1 MHLGTVACT
10 VVEADDGRTAE
21 GVAHIHG
28 NEQEAGVHDDAVG
41 GHAVFP
47 GKAQQLVVVQDV
59 HQRHGQV
66 GHQLGGAIDAGVQ
79 QHLAVQLR
87 FAQVQAAGILVVEE
101 VEDRQQAAHDLAEEG
116 GNGGTLYAPA
126 PDAHHQHIQ
135 HHVGAACT
143 HGEPEA
149 EVRLFG
155 GDKEALE
162 HVLQRKGGQ
171 RQHQDAAVA
180 HGVVQQLALG
190 TQQDGNGPQQ
200 HKPQHGQHRDGDGG
214 GQQEHGKVAVG
225 LFLVALAQR
234 DAHDGAAAGAQ
245 HEADGGQ
252 QLGQRHDQVDRR
264 KGCFAH
270 KVGHAQAIYD
280 AVDGGEQH
288 GAHGGQ
294 HEPQQAR
301 VGKVIRQ
308 LDFLL
313 GHEKLLSTGNKTGR
327 ISSVS
332 ARPAFLFF
340 LTTARKP
347 PAGRCLHGILSGP
360 SKLRWKRSSDDRKRV

>member
-1 MHLGTVACT
+1 MK
-10 VVEADDGRTAE
+10 
-21 GVAHIHG
+21 
-28 NEQEAGVHDDAVG
+28 N
-41 GHAVFP
+41 
-47 GKAQQLVVVQDV
+47 
-59 HQRHGQV
+59 
-66 GHQLGGAIDAGVQ
+66 
-79 QHLAVQLR
+79 
-87 FAQVQAAGILVVEE
+87 
-101 VEDRQQAAHDLAEEG
+101 
-116 GNGGTLYAPA
+116 
-126 PDAHHQHIQ
+126 
-135 HHVGAACT
+135 
-143 HGEPEA
+143 
-149 EVRLFG
+149 
-155 GDKEALE
+155 
-162 HVLQRKGGQ
+162 
-171 RQHQDAAVA
+171 
-180 HGVVQQLALG
+180 
-190 TQQDGNGPQQ
+190 
-200 HKPQHGQHRDGDGG
+200 
-214 GQQEHGKVAVG
+214 
-225 LFLVALAQR
+225 
-234 DAHDGAAAGAQ
+234 GAAASAQ

>member
-1 MHLGTVACT
+1 M
-10 VVEADDGRTAE
+10 
-21 GVAHIHG
+21 
-28 NEQEAGVHDDAVG
+28 
-41 GHAVFP
+41 
-47 GKAQQLVVVQDV
+47 
-59 HQRHGQV
+59 
-66 GHQLGGAIDAGVQ
+66 
-79 QHLAVQLR
+79 
-87 FAQVQAAGILVVEE
+87 VEE

-135 HHVGAACT
+135 HYVGAAGS
-143 HGEPEA
+143 HREVKA

-200 HKPQHGQHRDGDGG
+200 HKPQHGQHRDGDGS

-327 ISSVS
+327 ISSAS